1 MTPVSTASSG
11 GVGQARLRVED
22 RALLTG
28 QGRFADDIRIAN
40 CLHAAFVRS
49 PEARGRIAAV
59 DTAEAAAMPGVIRIF
74 TGADLAG
81 LGSASVNPL
90 MPELRPLPPQPLAV
104 ETVAA
109 VGAPVA
115 LVVAETAAAALDA
128 AEAVFVDIEP
138 APLRLPDDTAAAYRA
153 RETWR
158 SQPAGEARNA
168 AARAT
173 VLLRQPLLAPAALE
187 PRGLVADAATVPGR
201 LTVWLGSQ
209 SPHRAREEL
218 AAVLGMEPELVRV
231 VAPDVGGAFG
241 MKASL
246 YPEDI
251 AVAFAARAL
260 GRCVKWIATRSED
273 FLAATQGRGQTVE
286 AGLSAAADGTLL
298 HLDAAVRAPLGH
310 WMPYSAVVPARNAGR
325 ILPGPYKVASVDIE
339 AAGIETNGAAVG
351 IYRGAGRPEA
361 ALAMELLIERLADAL
376 GLTPGELRRRNFVSA
391 GDMPWT
397 TPTGQTLDSG
407 DYATAY
413 DRAAFLLAA
422 GKPPDDGLL
431 RGTATVAYIEP
442 SGLGWET
449 ARLTLGPDGTI
460 TAATGSTAQGQG
472 RTTAVQQ
479 IVADRLGADPSAIAV
494 VHGDSRAPETAIG
507 ALASR
512 STPIGGS
519 ALIQACDALREQ
531 AEDRLG
537 EPVGT
542 LPDWVAIAR
551 QTGALVADATYTAAG
566 EAWGYGAV
574 GCTVAID
581 PETGVPA
588 VERMVWVDDAGTV
601 INPVLA
607 EGQLLGGI
615 AQGIGE
621 AVLERIVYDSDGQ
634 LLTGSFMDYRIP
646 RAADMPPVTLERM
659 ETPSPANLL
668 GAKGIGEAGAIGA
681 PAAIACAV
689 MDALR
694 PLGVKHLDM
703 PYTPAHIWRAIRD
716 ARTDSRTDSGTGGG
730 SGDGIEHEQ
739 EE

>member
-1 MTPVSTASSG
+1 MTTHPTEPTG
-11 GVGQARLRVED
+11 GIGQPRLRVED

-28 QGRFADDIRIAN
+28 RGRFADDIRIAG

-49 PEARGRIAAV
+49 PKGPGRIAGS
-59 DTAEAAAMPGVIRIF
+59 DTADAAALAGVVRIF

-81 LGSASVNPL
+81 LGRTTVNPL
-90 MPELRPLPPQPLAV
+90 MPELRPLPPEPLATG
-104 ETVAA
+104 TVAA
-109 VGAPVA
+109 AGQPVA
-115 LVVAETAAAALDA
+115 LVVAGTAAAALDA
-128 AEAVFVDIEP
+128 AEAVGVGIEALP
-138 APLRLPDDTAAAYRA
+138 AAGDPAAGESAVRA
-153 RETWR
+153 RERWR
-158 SQPAGEARNA
+158 MSAPDAETRNA
-168 AARAT
+168 AAQAG
-173 VLLRQPLLAPAALE
+173 VSLRQPLLAPAALE
-187 PRGLVADAATVPGR
+187 PRGLVADAATEPGR

-218 AAVLGMEPELVRV
+218 AAVLGMDPALIRV
-231 VAPDVGGAFG
+231 IAPDVGGAFG

-251 AVAFAARAL
+251 AVAFAARSL

-273 FLAATQGRGQTVE
+273 FLAATQGRGQSVE
-286 AGLSAAADGTLL
+286 ASLSAAADGTLL
-298 HLDAAVRAPLGH
+298 HLDAAVRAPLGS

-325 ILPGPYKVASVDIE
+325 ILPGPYRVGSVDIE
-339 AAGIETNGAAVG
+339 AAGAATPGAAVG

-376 GLTPGELRRRNFVSA
+376 DLPPEEVRRRNFVAAS
-391 GDMPWT
+391 DMPWT
-397 TPTGQTLDSG
+397 TPTGQRLDSG
-407 DYATAY
+407 DYRAAY
-413 DRAAFLLAA
+413 DRAAALLAEA
-422 GKPPDDGLL
+422 SPAEPAADDGLL
-431 RGTATVAYIEP
+431 RGSATIAYIEP

-449 ARLTLGPDGTI
+449 ARLTLGAGGGI

-479 IVADRLGADPSAIAV
+479 IVGGRLGIEPGSVAV
-494 VHGDSRAPETAIG
+494 LHGDSRAPATAIG

-519 ALIQACDALREQ
+519 ALVEACDGLRRQ
-531 AEDRLG
+531 AEERLG
-537 EPVGT
+537 RPVGAR
-542 LPDWVAIAR
+542 PDWPAIAR
-551 QTGALVADATYTAAG
+551 QTGGLETDATYTAAG

-581 PETGVPA
+581 PETGAPA
-588 VERMVWVDDAGTV
+588 VERLVWVDDAGTV
-601 INPVLA
+601 VNPLLA

-615 AQGIGE
+615 AQGVGE
-621 AVLERIVYDSDGQ
+621 AVLERIVYDEDGQ
-634 LLTGSFMDYRIP
+634 LLTGSFMDYGLP
-646 RAADMPPVTLERM
+646 RAADMPPVTLERT

-689 MDALR
+689 MAALR

-703 PYTPAHIWRAIRD
+703 PYTPAHIWQAIRD
-716 ARTDSRTDSGTGGG
+716 ARTDARTDAGAGA
-730 SGDGIEHEQ
+730 GDRRA
-739 EE
+739 

>member
-1 MTPVSTASSG
+1 MTPVPTASPG
-11 GVGQARLRVED
+11 GIGQPRLRVED

-28 QGRFADDIRIAN
+28 RGRFTDDIRIAG

-59 DTAEAAAMPGVIRIF
+59 DTAKATAMSGVVRIF
-74 TGADLAG
+74 TSADLAG
-81 LGSASVNPL
+81 LGRTSVNPL
-90 MPELRPLPPQPLAV
+90 MPELRPLPPEPLAV

-109 VGAPVA
+109 VGQPVA
-115 LVVAETAAAALDA
+115 LAVAETAAAAMDA
-128 AEAVFVDIEP
+128 AESVRVEIE
-138 APLRLPDDTAAAYRA
+138 AGAANTEPSESEAIRA
-153 RETWR
+153 RERWCT
-158 SQPAGEARNA
+158 SAPDTRNSA
-168 AARAT
+168 AQAS
-173 VLLRQPLLAPAALE
+173 VSLRQPLLAPAALE
-187 PRGLVADAATVPGR
+187 PRGLVADAAAEPGK

-218 AAVLGMEPELVRV
+218 AAALGLDPEAVRV

-251 AVAFAARAL
+251 AVAFAARSL
-260 GRCVKWIATRSED
+260 GRCVKWIATRSEE
-273 FLAATQGRGQTVE
+273 FLSATQGRGQTIE

-325 ILPGPYKVASVDIE
+325 ILPGPYKVASVDID
-339 AAGIETNGAAVG
+339 AAGVETNGAAVG

-361 ALAMELLIERLADAL
+361 ALAMELLIERLAAAL
-376 GLTPGELRRRNFVSA
+376 GLTPGELRRRNFVA
-391 GDMPWT
+391 AADMPWT
-397 TPTGQTLDSG
+397 TPTGQRLDSG
-407 DYATAY
+407 DYRAAY
-413 DRAAFLLAA
+413 DRAAAPIAA
-422 GKPPDDGLL
+422 PKAPVPESDGLL
-431 RGTATVAYIEP
+431 RGSATVAYIEP

-449 ARLTLGPDGTI
+449 ARLSLGADGTI
-460 TAATGSTAQGQG
+460 AAATGSTAQGQG

-479 IVADRLGADPSAIAV
+479 IVADRLGADPDTVAV
-494 VHGDSRAPETAIG
+494 VHGDSSGPETGIG

-519 ALIQACDALREQ
+519 ALVQACNALRKQ
-531 AEDRLG
+531 AEERLG
-537 EPVGT
+537 GPVGT
-542 LPDWVAIAR
+542 VPDWAAIAR
-551 QTGALVADATYTAAG
+551 QTGALVADATYTAEG

-574 GCTVAID
+574 GCAVAID
-581 PETGVPA
+581 PETGA
-588 VERMVWVDDAGTV
+588 LTVERLVWVDDAGTV
-601 INPVLA
+601 VNPMLA

-621 AVLERIVYDSDGQ
+621 AVLERIVYDADGQ
-634 LLTGSFMDYRIP
+634 LLTGSFMDYGIP

-659 ETPSPANLL
+659 ETLSPANLL

-681 PAAIACAV
+681 PAAIACAA
-689 MDALR
+689 MAALR

-703 PYTPAHIWRAIRD
+703 PFTPAHIWQAIRD
-716 ARTDSRTDSGTGGG
+716 ARTDSGAGA
-730 SGDGIEHEQ
+730 GDR
-739 EE
+739 

>member
-1 MTPVSTASSG
+1 MSENPTASSG

-28 QGRFADDIRIAN
+28 QGQFTDDIRIAG

-49 PEARGRIAAV
+49 PEAHGRIARIE
-59 DTAEAAAMPGVIRIF
+59 TAEAAALPGVAAIF
-74 TGADLAG
+74 TGADLAS
-81 LGSASVNPL
+81 LGSTSVNPL
-90 MPELRPLPPQPLAV
+90 MPEIRPLPPAALAMDV
-104 ETVAA
+104 VTS

-115 LVVAETAAAALDA
+115 LVVAETAAAATDA
-128 AEAVFVDIEP
+128 AESVRVEIEAVP
-138 APLRLPDDTAAAYRA
+138 SDTAPAGTEAVRA
-153 RETWR
+153 REIWR
-158 SQPAGEARNA
+158 TPAPDTRNA
-168 AARAT
+168 AAQAS
-173 VLLRQPLLAPAALE
+173 VSLRQPLLAPATLE
-187 PRGLVADAATVPGR
+187 PRGLVADAATEPGR

-209 SPHRAREEL
+209 SPHRGREEL
-218 AAVLGMEPELVRV
+218 AAVLGLDADRVRV

-251 AVAFAARAL
+251 AIAFAALSL
-260 GRCVKWIATRSED
+260 GRCVKWVATRSED
-273 FLAATQGRGQTVE
+273 FLAATQGRGQSIE
-286 AGLSAAADGTLL
+286 ASLSAAADGALL
-298 HLDAAVRAPLGH
+298 HLEATVRAPLGS

-325 ILPGPYKVASVDIE
+325 ILPGPYKVASAGIE
-339 AAGIETNGAAVG
+339 AAGVETRRAAVG

-361 ALAMELLIERLADAL
+361 ALAMELLIERLAEAL
-376 GLTPGELRRRNFVSA
+376 DLPAEDVRRRNFVA
-391 GDMPWT
+391 AADMPWT
-397 TPTGQTLDSG
+397 TPTGQRLDSG
-407 DYATAY
+407 DYRAAY
-413 DRAAFLLAA
+413 DRAVALMAA
-422 GKPPDDGLL
+422 PNASEPEADGLL
-431 RGTATVAYIEP
+431 RGKATVAYIEP

-449 ARLTLGPDGTI
+449 ARLTLDPDGSI
-460 TAATGSTAQGQG
+460 VAATGSTAQGQG

-479 IVADRLGADPSAIAV
+479 IVGDRLGVDPNTVAV
-494 VHGDSRAPETAIG
+494 VHGDSRAPATAIG

-519 ALIQACDALREQ
+519 ALVEACNTLRRQAEARLRES
-531 AEDRLG
+531 
-537 EPVGT
+537 VGDT
-542 LPDWVAIAR
+542 PDWTAIAR
-551 QTGALVADATYTAAG
+551 QTGGLAADGTYTAAG

-574 GCTVAID
+574 GCAVAID
-581 PETGVPA
+581 PETGVLT
-588 VERMVWVDDAGTV
+588 VERLVWVDDAGTV
-601 INPVLA
+601 VNPMLA

-621 AVLERIVYDSDGQ
+621 AVLERIVYDDDGQ
-634 LLTGSFMDYRIP
+634 LLTGSFMDYGIP

-703 PYTPAHIWRAIRD
+703 PYSPARLWHAIPS
-716 ARTDSRTDSGTGGG
+716 AE
-730 SGDGIEHEQ
+730 DGAGNR
-739 EE
+739 

>member
-1 MTPVSTASSG
+1 MTTHPTDAPNG
-11 GVGQARLRVED
+11 IGRPRLRIED

-28 QGRFADDIRIAN
+28 RGRFADDIRVAG

-49 PEARGRIAAV
+49 LEAHGRIAGIE
-59 DTAEAAAMPGVIRIF
+59 TAEATTLPGVVQIF
-74 TGADLAG
+74 TGADMAV
-81 LGSASVNPL
+81 LGSTSVNQL
-90 MPELRPLPPQPLAV
+90 MPALRPLPPAPLAAEAV
-104 ETVAA
+104 GA

-128 AEAVFVDIEP
+128 AEAVRVEIEALP
-138 APLRLPDDTAAAYRA
+138 AGPAGKIPGGEAAIRA
-153 RETWR
+153 RESWR
-158 SQPAGEARNA
+158 SPPEAQARNA
-168 AARAT
+168 AAQAG
-173 VLLRQPLLAPAALE
+173 VSLRQPLVAPAALE
-187 PRGLVADAATVPGR
+187 PRGLVADAVSEPGR

-218 AAVLGMEPELVRV
+218 AAVFGIGPDLIRV
-231 VAPDVGGAFG
+231 IAPDVGGAFG

-251 AVAFAARAL
+251 AVAFAARSL

-273 FLAATQGRGQTVE
+273 FLAATQGRGQSVE
-286 AGLSAAADGTLL
+286 AGLSAAGDGTLL

-325 ILPGPYKVASVDIE
+325 ILPGPYRVGSVDIE
-339 AAGIETNGAAVG
+339 ATGIETHGAAVG

-376 GLTPGELRRRNFVSA
+376 KLPPEELRRRNFVRS

-397 TPTGQTLDSG
+397 TPTGQRLDSG
-407 DYATAY
+407 DYRAAY
-413 DRAAFLLAA
+413 DRAAALLADTGPTGQA
-422 GKPPDDGLL
+422 ADDGLL
-431 RGTATVAYIEP
+431 RGSATITYIEP

-449 ARLTLGPDGTI
+449 ARLTLGADGGI
-460 TAATGSTAQGQG
+460 TAATGSTTQGQG

-479 IVADRLGADPSAIAV
+479 IVGGRLGVEPDTVAV
-494 VHGDSRAPETAIG
+494 RHGDSRAPSTAIG

-519 ALIQACDALREQ
+519 ALVEACDGLRQQ
-531 AEDRLG
+531 AEERLG
-537 EPVGT
+537 QAIGDC
-542 LPDWVAIAR
+542 PDWPAIAQ
-551 QTGALVADATYTAAG
+551 QTGGLVADATYTADG

-581 PETGVPA
+581 LETGVPTI
-588 VERMVWVDDAGTV
+588 ERLVWVDDAGTV
-601 INPVLA
+601 INPLLA

-621 AVLERIVYDSDGQ
+621 AVLERVVYDDDGQ
-634 LLTGSFMDYRIP
+634 LLTGSFMDYGIP

-659 ETPSPANLL
+659 ETTSPANLL

-689 MDALR
+689 MSALR

-703 PYTPAHIWRAIRD
+703 PYTPAHIWQAIRN
-716 ARTDSRTDSGTGGG
+716 AQTDPGAGTGTG
-730 SGDGIEHEQ
+730 
-739 EE
+739 

>member
-1 MTPVSTASSG
+1 MLAFTIRQEIKTAPPDG
-11 GVGQARLRVED
+11 IGQSRLRVED

-28 QGRFADDIRIAN
+28 RGRFTDDIRIAG

-49 PEARGRIAAV
+49 AEAQGRIVAL
-59 DTAEAAAMPGVIRIF
+59 DTMEAAAMPGVVRIF

-81 LGSASVNPL
+81 LGRTSVNPL
-90 MPELRPLPPQPLAV
+90 MPDVRPLPPAPL
-104 ETVAA
+104 ETEFVGA

-115 LVVAETAAAALDA
+115 LVVAETAAAAADA
-128 AEAVFVDIEP
+128 AEAVWVDIESG
-138 APLRLPDDTAAAYRA
+138 ARSARQGGAEKVRT

-158 SQPAGEARNA
+158 SQPETETRNA
-168 AARAT
+168 AARAVVT
-173 VLLRQPLLAPAALE
+173 LHQPLLAPAPLE
-187 PRGLVADAATVPGR
+187 PRGLVADAAGEPGR

-218 AAVLGMEPELVRV
+218 AAVFGMDPDLIRV
-231 VAPDVGGAFG
+231 IAPDVGGAFG

-246 YPEDI
+246 FPEDI
-251 AVAFAARAL
+251 AVAFAARSL
-260 GRCVKWIATRSED
+260 GRCVKWIATRSEE
-273 FLAATQGRGQTVE
+273 FLAATQGRGQTIE

-325 ILPGPYKVASVDIE
+325 ILPGPYRVASVEID
-339 AAGIETNGAAVG
+339 AAGMETRGAAVG

-361 ALAMELLIERLADAL
+361 ALAMELLVERLADAL
-376 GLTPGELRRRNFVSA
+376 DLAPEDLRRRNFVSA
-391 GDMPWT
+391 ADMPWT
-397 TPTGQTLDSG
+397 TPTGQRLDSG
-407 DYATAY
+407 DYRAAY
-413 DRAAFLLAA
+413 DRAAALL
-422 GKPPDDGLL
+422 GPETTTDDGLL
-431 RGTATVAYIEP
+431 RGTATVAYVEP
-442 SGLGWET
+442 AGLGWET
-449 ARLTLGPDGTI
+449 ARLTLDAGGRI

-479 IVADRLGADPSAIAV
+479 IVGDRLGVEPDSVAV
-494 VHGDSRAPETAIG
+494 RHGDSRTPTTGIG

-519 ALIQACDALREQ
+519 ALVRACETLRLE

-537 EPVGT
+537 RPLGT
-542 LPDWVAIAR
+542 QPDWAAIA
-551 QTGALVADATYTAAG
+551 QETGGVEAEATYTAAG

-574 GCTVAID
+574 GCAVAID
-581 PETGVPA
+581 PETGV
-588 VERMVWVDDAGTV
+588 VTIDRLVWVDDAGAV
-601 INPVLA
+601 VNPMLA

-621 AVLERIVYDSDGQ
+621 AVLERIVYDGDGQ
-634 LLTGSFMDYRIP
+634 LLTGSFMDYGLP
-646 RAADMPPVTLERM
+646 RAVDMPPVTLERV

-689 MDALR
+689 ANALR

-716 ARTDSRTDSGTGGG
+716 AEAGA
-730 SGDGIEHEQ
+730 GDRRP
-739 EE
+739 

>member
-1 MTPVSTASSG
+1 MSENPTASAG

-28 QGRFADDIRIAN
+28 QGRFTDDIRIEG

-49 PEARGRIAAV
+49 PEAHGRIARIE
-59 DTAEAAAMPGVIRIF
+59 TAEAAALPGVAAIF
-74 TGADLAG
+74 TGADLAS
-81 LGSASVNPL
+81 LGPTSVNPL
-90 MPELRPLPPQPLAV
+90 MPEIRPLPPAALAMDV
-104 ETVAA
+104 VTS

-115 LVVAETAAAALDA
+115 LVVAETAAAATDA
-128 AEAVFVDIEP
+128 AESVWVEIEP
-138 APLRLPDDTAAAYRA
+138 LPADTAPGGPEAVRA
-153 RETWR
+153 REIWR
-158 SQPAGEARNA
+158 TPAPDSRNA
-168 AARAT
+168 AAQAS
-173 VLLRQPLLAPAALE
+173 VSLRQPLLAPAALE
-187 PRGLVADAATVPGR
+187 PRGLIADAATEPGR

-218 AAVLGMEPELVRV
+218 AAALGLDADRVRV

-260 GRCVKWIATRSED
+260 GRCVKWVATRSED
-273 FLAATQGRGQTVE
+273 FLAATQGRGQSIE
-286 AGLSAAADGTLL
+286 ASLSAATDGALL
-298 HLDAAVRAPLGH
+298 HLEAAVRAPLGS

-325 ILPGPYKVASVDIE
+325 ILPGPYKVASAGIE
-339 AAGIETNGAAVG
+339 AAGVETGRAAVG

-361 ALAMELLIERLADAL
+361 ALAMELLIERLAEAL
-376 GLTPGELRRRNFVSA
+376 DLPPEEVRRRNFVA
-391 GDMPWT
+391 ADDMPWT
-397 TPTGQTLDSG
+397 TPTGQRLDSG
-407 DYATAY
+407 DYRAAY
-413 DRAAFLLAA
+413 DRAAALMAA
-422 GKPPDDGLL
+422 PNASEPEADGPL
-431 RGTATVAYIEP
+431 RGKATVAYIEP

-449 ARLTLGPDGTI
+449 ARLTLDPDGSI
-460 TAATGSTAQGQG
+460 VAATGSTAQGQG

-479 IVADRLGADPSAIAV
+479 IVGDRLGVDPDTVAV
-494 VHGDSRAPETAIG
+494 VHGDSRDPAMAIG

-519 ALIQACDALREQ
+519 ALVEACNTLRRQAEARLRES
-531 AEDRLG
+531 
-537 EPVGT
+537 VGDT
-542 LPDWVAIAR
+542 PDWTAIAR
-551 QTGALVADATYTAAG
+551 QTGSLAAEATYTADG

-574 GCTVAID
+574 GCAVAID
-581 PETGVPA
+581 PETGVLT
-588 VERMVWVDDAGTV
+588 VERLVWVDDAGTV
-601 INPVLA
+601 INPMLA

-615 AQGIGE
+615 AQGLGE
-621 AVLERIVYDSDGQ
+621 AVLERIVYDDDGQ
-634 LLTGSFMDYRIP
+634 LLTGSFMDYGIP
-646 RAADMPPVTLERM
+646 RAADMPPVRLERM

-703 PYTPAHIWRAIRD
+703 PYTPARLWHAIRN
-716 ARTDSRTDSGTGGG
+716 AA
-730 SGDGIEHEQ
+730 DGAGNR
-739 EE
+739 

>member
-1 MTPVSTASSG
+1 MSENPTASSG

-28 QGRFADDIRIAN
+28 QGQFTDDIRIAG

-49 PEARGRIAAV
+49 PEAHGRIARIE
-59 DTAEAAAMPGVIRIF
+59 TAEAAALPGVAAIF
-74 TGADLAG
+74 TGADLAS
-81 LGSASVNPL
+81 LGSTSVNPL
-90 MPELRPLPPQPLAV
+90 MPEIRPLPPAALAMDV
-104 ETVAA
+104 VTS

-115 LVVAETAAAALDA
+115 LVVAETAAAATDA
-128 AEAVFVDIEP
+128 AESVWVEIEP
-138 APLRLPDDTAAAYRA
+138 LPADTAPGGTEAVRA
-153 RETWR
+153 REIWR
-158 SQPAGEARNA
+158 TPAPDTRNA
-168 AARAT
+168 AAQAS
-173 VLLRQPLLAPAALE
+173 VSLRQPLLAPAALE
-187 PRGLVADAATVPGR
+187 PRGLVADAATEPGR

-209 SPHRAREEL
+209 SPHRARAEL
-218 AAVLGMEPELVRV
+218 AAVLGLDADRVRV

-251 AVAFAARAL
+251 AVAFAALSL

-273 FLAATQGRGQTVE
+273 FLAATQGRGQSIE
-286 AGLSAAADGTLL
+286 ASLSAAADGALL
-298 HLDAAVRAPLGH
+298 HLEAAVRAPLGS

-325 ILPGPYKVASVDIE
+325 ILPGPYKVASAGIE
-339 AAGIETNGAAVG
+339 AAGVETRGAAVG

-361 ALAMELLIERLADAL
+361 AIAMELLIDRLAEAL
-376 GLTPGELRRRNFVSA
+376 DLPPEDVRRRNFVA
-391 GDMPWT
+391 AADMPWT
-397 TPTGQTLDSG
+397 TPTGQRLDSG
-407 DYATAY
+407 DYRAAY
-413 DRAAFLLAA
+413 DRAAALMAA
-422 GKPPDDGLL
+422 PKASEPEADGLL
-431 RGTATVAYIEP
+431 RGKATVAYIEP

-449 ARLTLGPDGTI
+449 ARLTLDPDGSI
-460 TAATGSTAQGQG
+460 VAATGSTAQGQG

-479 IVADRLGADPSAIAV
+479 IVGDRLGVDPDTVAV
-494 VHGDSRAPETAIG
+494 VHGDSRAPATAIG

-519 ALIQACDALREQ
+519 ALVEACNTLRRQ
-531 AEDRLG
+531 AEARLARVRRR
-537 EPVGT
+537 P
-542 LPDWVAIAR
+542 PDWTAIAR
-551 QTGALVADATYTAAG
+551 QTGGLVADATYTAAG

-574 GCTVAID
+574 GCAVAID
-581 PETGVPA
+581 PETGVLT
-588 VERMVWVDDAGTV
+588 VERLVWVDDAGTV
-601 INPVLA
+601 VNPMLA

-621 AVLERIVYDSDGQ
+621 AVLERIVYDDDGQ
-634 LLTGSFMDYRIP
+634 LLTGSFMDYGIP

-703 PYTPAHIWRAIRD
+703 PYSPARLWHAIRS
-716 ARTDSRTDSGTGGG
+716 AE
-730 SGDGIEHEQ
+730 DGAGNR
-739 EE
+739 

>member
-1 MTPVSTASSG
+1 MLENPTASAG

-28 QGRFADDIRIAN
+28 RGRFTDDIRIAD

-49 PEARGRIAAV
+49 PEAHGRIARIE
-59 DTAEAAAMPGVIRIF
+59 TAEAAALPGVAAIF
-74 TGADLAG
+74 TGADLAS
-81 LGSASVNPL
+81 LGPTSVNPL
-90 MPELRPLPPQPLAV
+90 MPEIRPLPPAALAMDV
-104 ETVAA
+104 VTS

-115 LVVAETAAAALDA
+115 LVVAETAAAATDA
-128 AEAVFVDIEP
+128 AESVWVEIEP
-138 APLRLPDDTAAAYRA
+138 LPADTAPGGTEAVRA

-158 SQPAGEARNA
+158 TPTPDTRNA
-168 AARAT
+168 AGQAS
-173 VLLRQPLLAPAALE
+173 VSLRQPLLAPAALE
-187 PRGLVADAATVPGR
+187 PRGLIADAATEPGR

-209 SPHRAREEL
+209 SPHRARAEL
-218 AAVLGMEPELVRV
+218 AAVLGMDADRVRV

-251 AVAFAARAL
+251 GVAFAARSL

-273 FLAATQGRGQTVE
+273 FLAATQGRGQTIE
-286 AGLSAAADGTLL
+286 ASLSAGADGALL
-298 HLDAAVRAPLGH
+298 HLDATVRAPLGS

-325 ILPGPYKVASVDIE
+325 ILPGPYKVASAGIE
-339 AAGIETNGAAVG
+339 AAGVETRGAAVG

-361 ALAMELLIERLADAL
+361 ALAMELLIDRLAEAL
-376 GLTPGELRRRNFVSA
+376 DLPPEEVRRRNFVA
-391 GDMPWT
+391 AADMPWT
-397 TPTGQTLDSG
+397 TPTGQRLDSG
-407 DYATAY
+407 EYRATY
-413 DRAAFLLAA
+413 DRAAALMAA
-422 GKPPDDGLL
+422 PKAPEPEADGLL
-431 RGTATVAYIEP
+431 RGKATVAYIEP

-449 ARLTLGPDGTI
+449 ARLTLDPDGSI
-460 TAATGSTAQGQG
+460 VAATGSTAQGQG

-479 IVADRLGADPSAIAV
+479 IVGNRLGVDPDTVAV
-494 VHGDSRAPETAIG
+494 VHGDSRAPATAIG

-519 ALIQACDALREQ
+519 ALVEACESLREQ
-531 AEDRLG
+531 AEERLG
-537 EPVGT
+537 RQIGDR
-542 LPDWVAIAR
+542 PDWPAIAQR
-551 QTGALVADATYTAAG
+551 TGGVVADATYTAVG

-574 GCTVAID
+574 GCAVAID
-581 PETGVPA
+581 PETGVLT
-588 VERMVWVDDAGTV
+588 VERLVWVDDAGIV
-601 INPVLA
+601 INPMLA
-607 EGQLLGGI
+607 KGQLLGGI

-621 AVLERIVYDSDGQ
+621 AVLERIVYDDDGQ
-634 LLTGSFMDYRIP
+634 LLTGSFMDYGIP

-668 GAKGIGEAGAIGA
+668 GAKGIGEAGTIGA

-703 PYTPAHIWRAIRD
+703 PYTPAHIWQAIRD
-716 ARTDSRTDSGTGGG
+716 AEAGAEDR
-730 SGDGIEHEQ
+730 
-739 EE
+739 

>member
-1 MTPVSTASSG
+1 MSENPTASPG

-28 QGRFADDIRIAN
+28 QGRFTDDIRIEG

-49 PEARGRIAAV
+49 PEAHGRIARIE
-59 DTAEAAAMPGVIRIF
+59 TAEAAALPGVAAIF
-74 TGADLAG
+74 TGADLAS
-81 LGSASVNPL
+81 LGSTSVNPL
-90 MPELRPLPPQPLAV
+90 MPKIRPLPPAALAMDV
-104 ETVAA
+104 VTS

-115 LVVAETAAAALDA
+115 LIVAETAAAATDA
-128 AEAVFVDIEP
+128 AESVWVEIEP
-138 APLRLPDDTAAAYRA
+138 LLADTAPGGTEAVRA

-158 SQPAGEARNA
+158 TPAPDTRNA
-168 AARAT
+168 AARAS
-173 VLLRQPLLAPAALE
+173 VYLRQPLLAPAALE
-187 PRGLVADAATVPGR
+187 PRGLVADAASEPGG

-209 SPHRAREEL
+209 SPHRARAEL
-218 AAVLGMEPELVRV
+218 AAVLGMDADRVRV

-251 AVAFAARAL
+251 AVAFAARSL

-273 FLAATQGRGQTVE
+273 FLAATQGRGQTIE
-286 AGLSAAADGTLL
+286 SSLSAGADGALL
-298 HLDAAVRAPLGH
+298 HLDATVRAPLGS

-325 ILPGPYKVASVDIE
+325 ILPGPYKVASAGIE
-339 AAGIETNGAAVG
+339 AAGVETRRAAVG

-361 ALAMELLIERLADAL
+361 ALAMELLIDRLAEAL
-376 GLTPGELRRRNFVSA
+376 DLPPEEVRRRNFVA
-391 GDMPWT
+391 ADDMPWT
-397 TPTGQTLDSG
+397 TPTGQRLDSG
-407 DYATAY
+407 DYRAAY
-413 DRAAFLLAA
+413 DRAAALMAA
-422 GKPPDDGLL
+422 PKAPEPEADGLL
-431 RGTATVAYIEP
+431 RGSATVAYIEP

-449 ARLTLGPDGTI
+449 ARLTLDPDGSI
-460 TAATGSTAQGQG
+460 IAATGSTAQGQG

-479 IVADRLGADPSAIAV
+479 IVGDRLGVDPDTVAV
-494 VHGDSRAPETAIG
+494 VHGDSRAPATAIG

-519 ALIQACDALREQ
+519 ALVEACNTLRRQAEARLRES
-531 AEDRLG
+531 
-537 EPVGT
+537 VGDT
-542 LPDWVAIAR
+542 PDWTAIAR
-551 QTGALVADATYTAAG
+551 QTGGLAADATYTAAG

-574 GCTVAID
+574 GCAVAID
-581 PETGVPA
+581 PETGVLT
-588 VERMVWVDDAGTV
+588 VERLVWVDDAGTV
-601 INPVLA
+601 INPMLA
-607 EGQLLGGI
+607 AGQLLGGI
-615 AQGIGE
+615 AQGLGE
-621 AVLERIVYDSDGQ
+621 AVLERIVYDDDGQ
-634 LLTGSFMDYRIP
+634 LLTGSFMDYGIP

-703 PYTPAHIWRAIRD
+703 PYTPARLWHAIRN
-716 ARTDSRTDSGTGGG
+716 AE
-730 SGDGIEHEQ
+730 DGAGNR
-739 EE
+739 

>member
-1 MTPVSTASSG
+1 MSEDRTASAG

-28 QGRFADDIRIAN
+28 RGRFTDDISIAG

-49 PEARGRIAAV
+49 PEAHGRIARIE
-59 DTAEAAAMPGVIRIF
+59 TAEAAALPGVAAIF
-74 TGADLAG
+74 TGADTAS
-81 LGSASVNPL
+81 LGPTSINPL
-90 MPELRPLPPQPLAV
+90 MPEIRPLPPTALAMDV
-104 ETVAA
+104 VTS
-109 VGAPVA
+109 VGAPIA
-115 LVVAETAAAALDA
+115 LVVAESAAAATDA
-128 AEAVFVDIEP
+128 AESVWVDIEP
-138 APLRLPDDTAAAYRA
+138 LTADGPPGGTEAVRALENWRTAAPD
-153 RETWR
+153 T
-158 SQPAGEARNA
+158 RNA
-168 AARAT
+168 AAQAS
-173 VLLRQPLLAPAALE
+173 VSLRQPLLAPAALE
-187 PRGLVADAATVPGR
+187 PRGLVADAAAEPGL

-218 AAVLGMEPELVRV
+218 AAVLGLDAERVRV

-251 AVAFAARAL
+251 AVAFAARSL
-260 GRCVKWIATRSED
+260 GLCVKWIATRSED
-273 FLAATQGRGQTVE
+273 FLAATQGRGQNVK
-286 AGLSAAADGTLL
+286 ASLSAAADGTLL
-298 HLDAAVRAPLGH
+298 HLEATVRAPLGS

-325 ILPGPYKVASVDIE
+325 ILPGPYKVQSVDIE
-339 AAGIETNGAAVG
+339 AAGMETHGAAVG

-361 ALAMELLIERLADAL
+361 ALAMELLIERLAEAL
-376 GLTPGELRRRNFVSA
+376 DLPPEELRRRNFVAASH
-391 GDMPWT
+391 MPWT
-397 TPTGQTLDSG
+397 TPTGQRLDSG
-407 DYATAY
+407 DYRAAH
-413 DRAAFLLAA
+413 DRAAALLADA
-422 GKPPDDGLL
+422 APSGPAADGSLL
-431 RGTATVAYIEP
+431 RGSATIAYIEP

-449 ARLTLGPDGTI
+449 ARLTLGPDGGI

-479 IVADRLGADPSAIAV
+479 IVGGRLGVEPGTVAV
-494 VHGDSRAPETAIG
+494 VHGDSRAPDTAIG

-519 ALIQACDALREQ
+519 ALIEACDALRQQ
-531 AEDRLG
+531 AEERYG
-537 EPVGT
+537 RPVGDC
-542 LPDWVAIAR
+542 PDWAAIAR
-551 QTGALVADATYTAAG
+551 ETGGLEADATYTAAG

-574 GCTVAID
+574 GCAVAID
-581 PETGVPA
+581 PETGVPT
-588 VERMVWVDDAGTV
+588 VERLVWVDDAGTV
-601 INPVLA
+601 VNPMLA

-615 AQGIGE
+615 AQGLGE
-621 AVLERIVYDSDGQ
+621 ALIERIVYDADGQ
-634 LLTGSFMDYRIP
+634 LLTGSFMDYGIP

-703 PYTPAHIWRAIRD
+703 PFTPAHIWQAIRD
-716 ARTDSRTDSGTGGG
+716 ARTDIGAGA
-730 SGDGIEHEQ
+730 GDR
-739 EE
+739 

>member
-1 MTPVSTASSG
+1 MKTDPTARSG
-11 GVGQARLRVED
+11 GLGQARLRVED

-28 QGRFADDIRIAN
+28 RGRFTDDIRIAG

-49 PEARGRIAAV
+49 PEAYGRIAGI
-59 DTAEAAAMPGVIRIF
+59 DTAEATALPGVARIF
-74 TGADLAG
+74 TGAGLADVG
-81 LGSASVNPL
+81 PTSVNPL
-90 MPELRPLPPQPLAV
+90 MPELRPMPPEPLAV
-104 ETVAA
+104 RTVTA
-109 VGAPVA
+109 VGQPVA
-115 LVVAETAAAALDA
+115 LVVAETAAGALDA
-128 AEAVFVDIEP
+128 AESVSVDIDPLPLKP
-138 APLRLPDDTAAAYRA
+138 AADAAADVRA
-153 RETWR
+153 REAWR
-158 SQPAGEARNA
+158 TPAGARVRNA

-173 VLLRQPLLAPAALE
+173 VSLRQPLLAPAALE
-187 PRGLVADAATVPGR
+187 PRGLVADAASEPGR

-218 AAVLGMEPELVRV
+218 AAALGMDPDRIRV

-251 AVAFAARAL
+251 AVAFAALTL
-260 GRCVKWIATRSED
+260 GRCVKWIAARSED
-273 FLAATQGRGQTVE
+273 FLSATQGRGQSIE
-286 AGLSAAADGTLL
+286 AGLSADSDGTLL
-298 HLDAAVRAPLGH
+298 HLDAAVRAPLGC

-325 ILPGPYKVASVDIE
+325 ILPGPYRVGSVDIE

-361 ALAMELLIERLADAL
+361 ALAVELLIERLAGAL
-376 GLTPGELRRRNFVSA
+376 GLPPEDVRRRNFVSDA
-391 GDMPWT
+391 DMPWT

-407 DYATAY
+407 DYGAAY
-413 DRAAFLLAA
+413 DRAAALFRS
-422 GKPPDDGLL
+422 GPPANDGLL
-431 RGTATVAYIEP
+431 HGSATVAYIEP

-449 ARLTLGPDGTI
+449 ARLTLGEDGAI

-479 IVADRLGADPSAIAV
+479 IVGDCLGVGPDAVGV
-494 VHGDSRAPETAIG
+494 VHGDSGAPDTAIG

-519 ALIQACDALREQ
+519 ALVAACRDLRRQ
-531 AEDRLG
+531 AEERLG
-537 EPVGT
+537 RPVADR
-542 LPDWVAIAR
+542 PDWTAIAR
-551 QTGALVADATYTAAG
+551 ETGELVADATYSAAG

-574 GCTVAID
+574 GCAVAID
-581 PETGVPA
+581 PETGVLTIG
-588 VERMVWVDDAGTV
+588 RLVWVDDAGTV
-601 INPVLA
+601 VNPMLA

-615 AQGIGE
+615 AQGVGE
-621 AVLERIVYDSDGQ
+621 AMLERIVYDTDGQ
-634 LLTGSFMDYRIP
+634 LLTGSFMDYGIP

-689 MDALR
+689 MAALR

-703 PYTPAHIWRAIRD
+703 PYTPAHIWQAIRD
-716 ARTDSRTDSGTGGG
+716 AQTGDGAG
-730 SGDGIEHEQ
+730 AGIEHEQ

>member
-28 QGRFADDIRIAN
+28 RGRFTDDIRIAG

-49 PEARGRIAAV
+49 PEAQGRIAAV
-59 DTAEAAAMPGVIRIF
+59 DTAEAAALPGVVRIF
-74 TGADLAG
+74 TGPDLSG
-81 LGSASVNPL
+81 LGRTSVNPL
-90 MPELRPLPPQPLAV
+90 MPEVRPRPPEPLATG
-104 ETVAA
+104 TVAA
-109 VGAPVA
+109 AGQPVA

-138 APLRLPDDTAAAYRA
+138 LPLRSPDGAAPAYRA

-173 VLLRQPLLAPAALE
+173 VSLRQPLLAPAALE
-187 PRGLVADAATVPGR
+187 PRGLVVDAATEPGR

-218 AAVLGMEPELVRV
+218 AAVLGMEPDLVRV

-251 AVAFAARAL
+251 AVAFAAQAL
-260 GRCVKWIATRSED
+260 DRCVKWTATRSEE
-273 FLAATQGRGQTVE
+273 FLASTQGRGQTVE
-286 AGLSAAADGTLL
+286 ASLSAAADGTLL
-298 HLDAAVRAPLGH
+298 HLDAAVRAPLGS

-325 ILPGPYKVASVDIE
+325 ILPGPYRVASVDIE
-339 AAGIETNGAAVG
+339 AAGVESNSAAVG

-361 ALAMELLIERLADAL
+361 ALAMELLIERLAGAL
-376 GLTPGELRRRNFVSA
+376 GLTPRELRHRNFVSA

-397 TPTGQTLDSG
+397 TPTGQALDSG
-407 DYATAY
+407 DYAAAY
-413 DRAAFLLAA
+413 DRAKALMDTQ
-422 GKPPDDGLL
+422 PPADDGRL
-431 RGTATVAYIEP
+431 RGCATVAYIEP
-442 SGLGWET
+442 SGLGWES
-449 ARLTLGPDGTI
+449 ARLTLGADGTI

-479 IVADRLGADPSAIAV
+479 IVADRLGADPDAVTV
-494 VHGDSRAPETAIG
+494 VHGDSSAPETGIG

-519 ALIQACDALREQ
+519 ALVAACRDLRRQ
-531 AEDRLG
+531 AEERLG
-537 EPVGT
+537 RPIGDR
-542 LPDWVAIAR
+542 PDWTAIAS
-551 QTGALVADATYTAAG
+551 QAGDLVADVNYSAEG

-574 GCTVAID
+574 GCAVAID
-581 PETGVPA
+581 PETGVLT
-588 VERMVWVDDAGTV
+588 VERLVWVDDAGTV
-601 INPVLA
+601 VNPMLA
-607 EGQLLGGI
+607 EGQLLGGV
-615 AQGIGE
+615 AQGVGE
-621 AVLERIVYDSDGQ
+621 AVLERIVYDADGQ
-634 LLTGSFMDYRIP
+634 LLTGSFMDYGIP

-689 MDALR
+689 MAALR

-703 PYTPAHIWRAIRD
+703 PYTPAHIWQAIRD
-716 ARTDSRTDSGTGGG
+716 ARTIVGTSAGNR
-730 SGDGIEHEQ
+730 
-739 EE
+739 

>member
-11 GVGQARLRVED
+11 GIGQARRRVED

-28 QGRFADDIRIAN
+28 RGRFTDDIRIAG

-59 DTAEAAAMPGVIRIF
+59 DTAEAAAMPGVVRIF
-74 TGADLAG
+74 AGPDLAG
-81 LGSASVNPL
+81 LGRTSVNPL
-90 MPELRPLPPQPLAV
+90 MPELRPLPPEPLAI

-115 LVVAETAAAALDA
+115 LVVADTAAAAMDA
-128 AEAVFVDIEP
+128 AEAVWVEIEP
-138 APLRLPDDTAAAYRA
+138 PPADIAPGGPEAVQA
-153 RETWR
+153 RERWR
-158 SQPAGEARNA
+158 TPKQDTRNA
-168 AARAT
+168 AARAG
-173 VLLRQPLLAPAALE
+173 VSLRQPLLAPAALE
-187 PRGLVADAATVPGR
+187 PRGLVADAASETGR

-218 AAVLGMEPELVRV
+218 AAVLGLNPELLRV

-251 AVAFAARAL
+251 AVAFAARSL

-273 FLAATQGRGQTVE
+273 FLAATQGRGQSVE
-286 AGLSAAADGTLL
+286 AALSAAADGTLL
-298 HLDAAVRAPLGH
+298 HLDASVRAPLGT

-325 ILPGPYKVASVDIE
+325 ILPGPYRVASVDIE
-339 AAGIETNGAAVG
+339 ASGVETRGAAVG

-361 ALAMELLIERLADAL
+361 ALAMELLVERLADAL
-376 GLTPGELRRRNFVSA
+376 DLPPEELRRRNFVKA
-391 GDMPWT
+391 TDMPWT
-397 TPTGQTLDSG
+397 TPTGQRLDSG
-407 DYATAY
+407 DYSAAH
-413 DRAAFLLAA
+413 DRAAALLGPETAA
-422 GKPPDDGLL
+422 QDGLL
-431 RGTATVAYIEP
+431 HGRATVAYIEP

-449 ARLTLGPDGTI
+449 ARLTLGADGAI

-479 IVADRLGADPSAIAV
+479 IVGSRLGIDPDAV
-494 VHGDSRAPETAIG
+494 AVIHGDSRAPATAIG

-519 ALIQACDALREQ
+519 ALIEACDGLRRQ
-531 AEDRLG
+531 AEERFG
-537 EPVGT
+537 RSIGNC
-542 LPDWVAIAR
+542 PDWPAIAL
-551 QTGALVADATYTAAG
+551 QTGGLEADATYTAGG

-574 GCTVAID
+574 GSAVAID
-581 PETGVPA
+581 PETGVLT
-588 VERMVWVDDAGTV
+588 VERLVWVDDAGTV
-601 INPVLA
+601 VNPMLA

-621 AVLERIVYDSDGQ
+621 ALIERIVYDADGQ
-634 LLTGSFMDYRIP
+634 LLTGSFMDYGIP
-646 RAADMPPVTLERM
+646 RAADMPPMTLERM

-703 PYTPAHIWRAIRD
+703 PYTPAHIWQAIRD
-716 ARTDSRTDSGTGGG
+716 ARINDGAGA
-730 SGDGIEHEQ
+730 GDR
-739 EE
+739 

>member
-1 MTPVSTASSG
+1 MKTDPTARSG
-11 GVGQARLRVED
+11 DLGQARLRVED

-28 QGRFADDIRIAN
+28 QGRFTDDIRIAG

-49 PEARGRIAAV
+49 PEAHGRIAAIG
-59 DTAEAAAMPGVIRIF
+59 TAEATALPGVVRIF

-81 LGSASVNPL
+81 LGRTSVNPL
-90 MPELRPLPPQPLAV
+90 MPEVRPLPPEPLAAQ
-104 ETVAA
+104 TVTA
-109 VGAPVA
+109 VGQPVA
-115 LVVAETAAAALDA
+115 LVVAETAAGALDA
-128 AEAVFVDIEP
+128 AESVYVDID
-138 APLRLPDDTAAAYRA
+138 PLPPIPSNGEAGSYRA
-153 RETWR
+153 REAWN
-158 SQPAGEARNA
+158 SPAADVRNA

-173 VLLRQPLLAPAALE
+173 VSLRQPLLAPAALE
-187 PRGLVADAATVPGR
+187 PRGLVADAAGEPGR

-218 AAVLGMEPELVRV
+218 AAALGMDPDLIRV
-231 VAPDVGGAFG
+231 IAPDVGGAFG

-251 AVAFAARAL
+251 AVAFAALTL
-260 GRCVKWIATRSED
+260 GRCVKWIATRSEE
-273 FLAATQGRGQTVE
+273 FLAATQGRGQSIE

-298 HLDAAVRAPLGH
+298 HLDAAVRAPLGS

-325 ILPGPYKVASVDIE
+325 ILPGPYRVGSVNIE
-339 AAGIETNGAAVG
+339 ATGVETNGAAVG

-361 ALAMELLIERLADAL
+361 ALAMELLIERLAGAL
-376 GLTPGELRRRNFVSA
+376 DLPPEDLRRRNFVSA
-391 GDMPWT
+391 ADMPWT

-407 DYATAY
+407 DYRAAY
-413 DRAAFLLAA
+413 DRAAALLRPEPAER
-422 GKPPDDGLL
+422 GGLL
-431 RGTATVAYIEP
+431 RGSATVAYIEP

-449 ARLTLGPDGTI
+449 ARLTLGADGAI
-460 TAATGSTAQGQG
+460 TAATGSAAQGQG

-479 IVADRLGADPSAIAV
+479 IVGDGLGVAPDTVGV
-494 VHGDSRAPETAIG
+494 VHGDSRAPDTAIG

-519 ALIQACDALREQ
+519 ALVAACGDLRRQ
-531 AEDRLG
+531 AEERLG
-537 EPVGT
+537 RPVGDR
-542 LPDWVAIAR
+542 PDWIAIAR
-551 QTGALVADATYTAAG
+551 ETGELVADATYSAAG

-574 GCTVAID
+574 GCAVAID
-581 PETGVPA
+581 PETGVLTI
-588 VERMVWVDDAGTV
+588 ERLVWVDDAGTV
-601 INPVLA
+601 INPMLA

-615 AQGIGE
+615 AQGVGE
-621 AVLERIVYDSDGQ
+621 AVLERIVYDADGQ
-634 LLTGSFMDYRIP
+634 LLTGSFMDYGIP

-689 MDALR
+689 MAALR

-703 PYTPAHIWRAIRD
+703 PYTPAHIWQAIRD
-716 ARTDSRTDSGTGGG
+716 AQT
-730 SGDGIEHEQ
+730 GDGAGAGDR
-739 EE
+739 

>member
-11 GVGQARLRVED
+11 GVGQARRRVED

-28 QGRFADDIRIAN
+28 RGRFTDDIRIAN

-59 DTAEAAAMPGVIRIF
+59 DTVEAAAMPGVVRIF
-74 TGADLAG
+74 AGPDLAG
-81 LGSASVNPL
+81 LGQTSINPL
-90 MPELRPLPPQPLAV
+90 MPELRPLPPEPLAI

-115 LVVAETAAAALDA
+115 LVVADTAAAAMDA
-128 AEAVFVDIEP
+128 AEAVWVEIEP
-138 APLRLPDDTAAAYRA
+138 LPADVAPGGPEAVRASERWRTPAPDT
-153 RETWR
+153 
-158 SQPAGEARNA
+158 RNA
-168 AARAT
+168 AAHAS
-173 VLLRQPLLAPAALE
+173 VALRQPLLAPAALE
-187 PRGLVADAATVPGR
+187 PRGLVADAASEPGR

-218 AAVLGMEPELVRV
+218 AAVLGLDPELIRV

-251 AVAFAARAL
+251 AVAFAARSL

-273 FLAATQGRGQTVE
+273 FLAATQGRGQRIE
-286 AGLSAAADGTLL
+286 ASLNAAADGTLL

-325 ILPGPYKVASVDIE
+325 ILPGPYRVASVDIE
-339 AAGIETNGAAVG
+339 AAGLETQGAAVG

-376 GLTPGELRRRNFVSA
+376 DLPPDEMRRRNFVKA
-391 GDMPWT
+391 ADMPWT
-397 TPTGQTLDSG
+397 TPTGQRLDSG
-407 DYATAY
+407 DYATAH
-413 DRAAFLLAA
+413 DRAAALVGPETAA
-422 GKPPDDGLL
+422 QDGLL
-431 RGTATVAYIEP
+431 HGRATVAYIEP

-449 ARLTLGPDGTI
+449 ARLTLGADGAI

-479 IVADRLGADPSAIAV
+479 IVGSRLGIDPDAVGV
-494 VHGDSRAPETAIG
+494 VHGDSRAPATAIG

-519 ALIQACDALREQ
+519 ALIEACRGLRRR
-531 AEDRLG
+531 AEEHPGRPPGDR
-537 EPVGT
+537 
-542 LPDWVAIAR
+542 PDWPAIAQR
-551 QTGALVADATYTAAG
+551 TGGLVADATYTAAG

-574 GCTVAID
+574 GCAVAID
-581 PETGVPA
+581 PETGVLT
-588 VERMVWVDDAGTV
+588 VERLVWVDDAGTV
-601 INPVLA
+601 VNPMLA

-615 AQGIGE
+615 AQGLGE
-621 AVLERIVYDSDGQ
+621 AVLERIVYDADGQ
-634 LLTGSFMDYRIP
+634 LLTGSFMDYGIP

-668 GAKGIGEAGAIGA
+668 GAKGIGEAGTIGT

-689 MDALR
+689 MNALR

-703 PYTPAHIWRAIRD
+703 PFTPAHIWQAIRD
-716 ARTDSRTDSGTGGG
+716 ARTDSGAGAGNR
-730 SGDGIEHEQ
+730 
-739 EE
+739 

>member
-28 QGRFADDIRIAN
+28 RGRFTDDIRIAG

-49 PEARGRIAAV
+49 PEAHGRIV
-59 DTAEAAAMPGVIRIF
+59 GIDTAEAAALPGVVRIF
-74 TGADLAG
+74 TGVDLAG
-81 LGSASVNPL
+81 LGRTSVNPL
-90 MPELRPLPPQPLAV
+90 MPELRPLPPEPLATG
-104 ETVAA
+104 TVSA
-109 VGAPVA
+109 VGQPVA

-128 AEAVFVDIEP
+128 AEAVFAEID
-138 APLRLPDDTAAAYRA
+138 PLPPIPPNGEAGPHRA
-153 RETWR
+153 REAWNL
-158 SQPAGEARNA
+158 PAADTRNA

-173 VLLRQPLLAPAALE
+173 VSLRQPLLAPAALE
-187 PRGLVADAATVPGR
+187 PRGLVADAATEPGR

-218 AAVLGMEPELVRV
+218 AAVLGLDPDLVRI

-260 GRCVKWIATRSED
+260 GRCVKWIATRSEE

-298 HLDAAVRAPLGH
+298 HLDAAVRAPLGS

-325 ILPGPYKVASVDIE
+325 ILPGPYKVASVEID

-361 ALAMELLIERLADAL
+361 ALAMELLIERLAGAL
-376 GLTPGELRRRNFVSA
+376 DLPPEDVRRRNFVPA
-391 GDMPWT
+391 TDMPWT

-407 DYATAY
+407 DYAAAY
-413 DRAAFLLAA
+413 DRAKALMATQ
-422 GKPPDDGLL
+422 PPADDGRL
-431 RGTATVAYIEP
+431 RGCATVAYIEP

-449 ARLTLGPDGTI
+449 ARLTLSADGTM

-472 RTTAVQQ
+472 RTTAVRQ
-479 IVADRLGADPSAIAV
+479 IVGGGLGVDPDTVAV
-494 VHGDSRAPETAIG
+494 VHGDSRAPATAIG

-519 ALIQACDALREQ
+519 ALVAACRDLRRQ
-531 AEDRLG
+531 AEERLG
-537 EPVGT
+537 RPIGDR
-542 LPDWVAIAR
+542 PDWTAIAS
-551 QTGALVADATYTAAG
+551 QAGDLVADVTYSAEG

-581 PETGVPA
+581 PETGVLT
-588 VERMVWVDDAGTV
+588 VERLVWLDDAGTV
-601 INPVLA
+601 VNPMLA

-615 AQGIGE
+615 AQGVGE
-621 AVLERIVYDSDGQ
+621 AVLERIVYDADGQ
-634 LLTGSFMDYRIP
+634 LLTGSFMDYGIP
-646 RAADMPPVTLERM
+646 RAGDMPPVTLERM

-689 MDALR
+689 MAALR

-703 PYTPAHIWRAIRD
+703 PYTPAHIWQAIRD
-716 ARTDSRTDSGTGGG
+716 ARTDTQTDSG
-730 SGDGIEHEQ
+730 SGAGIEHEQ

>member
-1 MTPVSTASSG
+1 MTTVSTASSG
-11 GVGQARLRVED
+11 GVGQARRRVED

-28 QGRFADDIRIAN
+28 QGRFADDIRIAG

-59 DTAEAAAMPGVIRIF
+59 DTVEAAAMPGVVRIF
-74 TGADLAG
+74 VGPDLAG
-81 LGSASVNPL
+81 LGRTSVNPL
-90 MPELRPLPPQPLAV
+90 MPELRPLPPEPLAI

-115 LVVAETAAAALDA
+115 LVVADTAAAAMDA
-128 AEAVFVDIEP
+128 AEAVWVEIEP
-138 APLRLPDDTAAAYRA
+138 LPADIAPGGPEAVRA
-153 RETWR
+153 RERWR
-158 SQPAGEARNA
+158 TPAPDTRNA
-168 AARAT
+168 AAHAS
-173 VLLRQPLLAPAALE
+173 VALRQPLLAPAAME
-187 PRGLVADAATVPGR
+187 PRGLVADAASEPGR

-209 SPHRAREEL
+209 SPHRLQEEL
-218 AAVLGMEPELVRV
+218 AAVLGLDPELLRV

-251 AVAFAARAL
+251 AVAFAARSL

-273 FLAATQGRGQTVE
+273 FLAATQGRGQSIE
-286 AGLSAAADGTLL
+286 ASLNAAADGTLL

-325 ILPGPYKVASVDIE
+325 ILPGPYRVASVDIE
-339 AAGIETNGAAVG
+339 AAGLETQGAAVG

-361 ALAMELLIERLADAL
+361 ALAMELLIERLADTL
-376 GLTPGELRRRNFVSA
+376 DLPPEEMRRRNFVKA
-391 GDMPWT
+391 ADMPWT
-397 TPTGQTLDSG
+397 TPTGQRLDSG
-407 DYATAY
+407 DYSAAY
-413 DRAAFLLAA
+413 DRAAALLGPETAA
-422 GKPPDDGLL
+422 KDGLL
-431 RGTATVAYIEP
+431 HGRATVAYIEP

-449 ARLTLGPDGTI
+449 ARLTLGADGAI

-479 IVADRLGADPSAIAV
+479 IVGSCLGIDPDAAGV
-494 VHGDSRAPETAIG
+494 VHGDSRAPATAIG

-519 ALIQACDALREQ
+519 ALVAACRDLHRRVE
-531 AEDRLG
+531 ERLG
-537 EPVGT
+537 RPIGDRS
-542 LPDWVAIAR
+542 DWAAIA
-551 QTGALVADATYTAAG
+551 QETGELVADTTYSAAG

-574 GCTVAID
+574 GCSITID
-581 PETGVPA
+581 PETGVLT
-588 VERMVWVDDAGTV
+588 VERLIWVDDAGTV
-601 INPVLA
+601 VNPMLA

-621 AVLERIVYDSDGQ
+621 AVLERIVYDADGQ
-634 LLTGSFMDYRIP
+634 LLTGSFMDYGIP
-646 RAADMPPVTLERM
+646 RAADMPPVALERM

-668 GAKGIGEAGAIGA
+668 GAKGIGEAGTIGA

-703 PYTPAHIWRAIRD
+703 PFTPAHIWQAIRD
-716 ARTDSRTDSGTGGG
+716 ARTDTRAGAG
-730 SGDGIEHEQ
+730 ER
-739 EE
+739 